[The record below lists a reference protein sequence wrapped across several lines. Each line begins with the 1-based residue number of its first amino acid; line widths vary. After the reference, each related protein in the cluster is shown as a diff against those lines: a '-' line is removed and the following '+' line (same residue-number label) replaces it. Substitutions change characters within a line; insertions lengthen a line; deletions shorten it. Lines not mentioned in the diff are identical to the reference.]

1 MSPGTSTE
9 EVFPFMFNVNGI
21 GFNSQ
26 KEREFAGK
34 GLKY

>member
-1 MSPGTSTE
+1 
-9 EVFPFMFNVNGI
+9 MFNVNGI